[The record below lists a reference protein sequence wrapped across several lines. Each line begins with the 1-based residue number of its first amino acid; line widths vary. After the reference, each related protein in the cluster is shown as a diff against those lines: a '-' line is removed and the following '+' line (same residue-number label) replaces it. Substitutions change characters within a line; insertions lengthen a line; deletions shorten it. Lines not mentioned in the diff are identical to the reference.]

1 MQLLTID
8 NTQDL
13 VAHVVDHVKRAVV
26 ATMGPNGKLSVIAN
40 GSAVKVTK
48 DGVTVAKSIKFDDPR
63 HELINRVIT
72 EAAIKTDHEC
82 GDGTTTTVM
91 LTAELYK
98 LFSDYPS
105 YLDQKFIEEVVT
117 DIIEELKG
125 LSITVTID
133 DPRLFKLA
141 LTSSNNDAE
150 LSQLV
155 CDIYKESGSRYPE
168 IELKE
173 GQASNDVVV
182 RSNGLPIAMYLS
194 NPGFAKNGNGAD
206 TPLTNFYPILVDG
219 PLGRGV
225 DLADTLIELDKKYS
239 GSIVVV
245 MARSIEHET
254 VQQMLRLNNN
264 TRLRKEAAER
274 NNVAGGGGFGA
285 HFIGINTNAGGSVGS
300 LIMQDIAT
308 MFDAPVFSQLEDAV
322 EADIPSVD
330 SVLTVNT
337 TRSILSD
344 LSLEQQEKLNAR
356 ADAIALELGGYELG
370 DRFSVRAKFN
380 EKRIRNLRG
389 ELVTIFVGGETYSDV
404 KERIDRF
411 EDVVKA
417 VKSALVNGVVPGVGS
432 SLVTAGARAIL
443 KHTTELSIPDV
454 SKALFGDL
462 LPSDDSSNIP
472 TASVKNIQFQILLKL
487 ALMCWAPYL
496 HLMSQVE
503 GKPMKNPASVNTIGG
518 DIIPN
523 CVNLATGAKG
533 TSEEL
538 GVYDT
543 AFATITALKGGLQ
556 TAKILANASSILLGE
571 KLSSVRVNV

>member
-8 NTQDL
+8 DTQQIVDY
-13 VAHVVDHVKRAVV
+13 VVDHVKRAVV
-26 ATMGPNGKLSVIAN
+26 ATMGPNGKLAVIAN

-48 DGVTVAKSIKFDDPR
+48 DGVTVAKSIKFDDAR

-98 LFSDYPS
+98 LFCAYPS

-125 LSITVTID
+125 LAITVTID

-155 CDIYKESGSRYPE
+155 CDIYKASGDRYPE

-225 DLADTLIELDKKYS
+225 DLADTLIALDEKYE
-239 GSIVVV
+239 GGTVVI

-264 TRLRKEAAER
+264 TRIRKEKRAQHQ
-274 NNVAGGGGFGA
+274 VIGPVGA

-308 MFDAPVFSQLEDAV
+308 MFSAPVFSQLEDSV

-337 TRSILSD
+337 TRSILSE
-344 LSLEQQEKLNAR
+344 LSLEQQGKLNAR
-356 ADAIALELGGYELG
+356 ADEIALELGGYELG

-432 SLVTAGARAIL
+432 SLVTAGARAIM
-443 KHTTELSIPDV
+443 KQTTALSIPDV
-454 SKALFGDL
+454 SKALFGSLDIL
-462 LPSDDSSNIP
+462 SGKFKPATEEEIN
-472 TASVKNIQFQILLKL
+472 VQFQILLKL
-487 ALMCWAPYL
+487 ALLCWSPYL
-496 HLMSQVE
+496 HLMSQVD
-503 GKPMKNPASVNTIGG
+503 GKPMKNPASTNTIGG

-571 KLSSVRVNV
+571 KLSAVRVNV